1 MICINTC
8 AWVALDMG
16 GVLDLVLGCS
26 GTLHPLSFELL
37 NMKLYKYHRSQMEP
51 PLI

>member
-8 AWVALDMG
+8 AQVASDMG
-16 GVLDLVLGCS
+16 RVLDHMVLACS

-37 NMKLYKYHRSQMEP
+37 NMKLYKYHSEMEP
-51 PLI
+51 LLI